1 MSGHHVPEHVEH
13 RKGEDQAG
21 HLNLSATL
29 QVLSMRNRKFYT
41 KENIY
46 IFNRSNDNTNRN
58 KNYDFE

>member
-29 QVLSMRNRKFYT
+29 QVLSMRNRKFYS
-41 KENIY
+41 KEN
-46 IFNRSNDNTNRN
+46 IFNRSKDNTNRN